1 MVSATAP
8 KDRVKASWLF
18 AYSLP
23 GLPIAALGLPLAVHL
38 PNFYAVEVGLGYAAV
53 GTIFGLARF
62 LDVFLDPIMGV
73 ISDRTRSPWG
83 RRRIW
88 MVIAVPIM
96 IAAAVLVFMPAPGV
110 SMGYVVASMIF
121 LFVGWTMLTISHL
134 AWGGEMTGDYH
145 ERSRVTASREAAYVI
160 GMIAVL
166 MLPVLIQNYGEAW
179 GFGSDRFAQISAMGW
194 FIIITM
200 PIGVGIAVLV
210 IKETNIPAAAHLPLG
225 PAIAAIW
232 NNQALRYVL
241 VCDLIAGI
249 SGGIVATL
257 FIAMATVGLGLGKQ
271 ANLLLLIYFFMGVV
285 FIPPMVLL
293 SRYLGKHQTLV
304 LSSLINAVLIPCIM
318 LVPKGDFITAMIL
331 WTFLGMNMSVGPF
344 LFRAIM
350 ADVADHDH
358 VETGQ
363 PRAGVYFAL
372 LALTNKLGYSS
383 AVVLSF
389 WTLAFIGFSEKGV
402 NTPETVQNMMLLYV
416 VPAGV
421 ISVIVAA
428 VMWRFPLTE
437 AKHREI
443 RSILEERGL
452 AGTAIGAR
460 VGHTLEDEPEEEP
473 AGAPVAK
480 PAE

>member
-1 MVSATAP
+1 MAKTVAP
-8 KDRVKASWLF
+8 EDRVRGSWLF
-18 AYSLP
+18 AYALP

-38 PNFYAVEVGLGYAAV
+38 PNFYAVDVGLGYAAV

-73 ISDRTRSPWG
+73 VSDRTRTRWG

-88 MVIAVPIM
+88 MVLSIPIM
-96 IAAAVLVFMPAPGV
+96 IAAAVLVFMPSPGV
-110 SMGYVVASMIF
+110 SFEHVVESIVF

-166 MLPVLIQNYGEAW
+166 LLPVIIQGQ
-179 GFGSDRFAQISAMGW
+179 GGDRFAQIASMGW
-194 FIIITM
+194 FIIVTM
-200 PIGVGIAVLV
+200 PIAVGIAVFT
-210 IKETNIPAAAHLPLG
+210 IKERNIPPAAHLPLRL
-225 PAIAAIW
+225 AFAAIW
-232 NNQALRYVL
+232 NNSALRYVL
-241 VCDLIAGI
+241 VCDLIGGI

-271 ANLLLLIYFFMGVV
+271 ANLLLLIYFLMGVV

-293 SRYLGKHQTLV
+293 SRFLGKHRTLV
-304 LSSLINAVLIPCIM
+304 LSSIVNAILLPFI
-318 LVPKGDFITAMIL
+318 LFVPKGDFMMATVL
-331 WTFLGMNMSVGPF
+331 FVLLGMNMSVGPF

-363 PRAGVYFAL
+363 PRAGIYFSL

-383 AVVLSF
+383 AIVGSF
-389 WTLAFIGFSEKGV
+389 WTLDFIGFTEKGV
-402 NTPETVQNMMLLYV
+402 NSAATVQNMMLLYV
-416 VPAGV
+416 VPATV
-421 ISVIVAA
+421 VSVIVAV
-428 VMWRFPLTE
+428 VMWRFPLGE

-443 RSILEERGL
+443 RRILEERGV
-452 AGTAIGAR
+452 AGSAIGAR
-460 VGHTLEDEPEEEP
+460 TGLDLEGSTDEEAEE
-473 AGAPVAK
+473 ALGGAVAK